1 MISSDVTNCSLKG
14 AALIWDEPDGSVA
27 GTKVWDDVD
36 DIDTITS
43 MPDEVTHSITDK
55 VSLSLYIL
63 LQKSII
69 YIFPFDKKIN
79 LNTEFFLDS
88 FCSC

>member
-1 MISSDVTNCSLKG
+1 MIG

-36 DIDTITS
+36 DIEAITS

-55 VSLSLYIL
+55 VGELIHV
-63 LQKSII
+63 
-69 YIFPFDKKIN
+69 
-79 LNTEFFLDS
+79 
-88 FCSC
+88 

>member
-1 MISSDVTNCSLKG
+1 MIG

-36 DIDTITS
+36 DIEAITS

-55 VSLSLYIL
+55 VGEFMYD
-63 LQKSII
+63 QKDNHVSTWQS
-69 YIFPFDKKIN
+69 K
-79 LNTEFFLDS
+79 
-88 FCSC
+88 